1 MREGV
6 TSRSVRNG
14 HVGEKETDETKR
26 RKRNGGRRR
35 DDEKAASKAVWDIYI
50 CIYIYELNSQELHIS
65 TELFYVRSSINSEQ
79 VSTFILLRFQQAEG
93 FRFEYH
99 VSINN
104 IQLFFV
110 KIKLLHNFICYHF
123 FSFQLSNFHKI
134 FFDNLVQMSN
144 GKRVSTF
151 LDVQ

>member
-1 MREGV
+1 MEDEEGMMKKQRAKQ
-6 TSRSVRNG
+6 SG
-14 HVGEKETDETKR
+14 
-26 RKRNGGRRR
+26 
-35 DDEKAASKAVWDIYI
+35 IYI
-50 CIYIYELNSQELHIS
+50 CIYIYTYIYIYELNSQELHIS

-93 FRFEYH
+93 FRFEYR

-123 FSFQLSNFHKI
+123 F
-134 FFDNLVQMSN
+134 FF
-144 GKRVSTF
+144 STF
-151 LDVQ
+151 